1 MADSKSTDSLPP
13 LAVVGFSFKFP
24 EDATS
29 SESFWQMLL
38 EGRCVS
44 TEFPADRMNIDAHY
58 HPDRNRLDSISMRG
72 GHFLKDDLAKFDARF
87 FAMSAAEAE
96 AMDPQQRM
104 VLETV
109 YRALENAGL
118 PMEKVAGSKTSV
130 IAGSFSDDYFLL
142 QTKDPL
148 DMPKYTAV
156 GTSRNMLA
164 NRVSWFFDLL
174 GPSVAVDTACSS
186 SLIALDMT
194 CQSIWSGDAAMGLAI
209 GSNVILTPELTMSLD
224 NLGLLSRDSH
234 SYSFDS
240 RATGYARGE
249 GIGVIVI
256 KRLDSAIRDG
266 DTVRAVI
273 RSSSSN
279 QDGKTPGITQPSK
292 DAQVRL
298 IRDTYKKAG
307 LDMSLTRYFEAHGT
321 GTPIGDPIETRAI
334 GTAFRRYRSPEEPLY
349 VGSVK
354 SNIGH
359 LEGASGVAGV
369 IKVILALEKGI
380 IPPNSRNLQSLN
392 PQIDEEFL
400 NLKVLQKAI
409 PWPENGLRRA
419 SVSSFGFGG
428 SNCHVVLDD
437 AYNSL
442 RLIDIENTR
451 HQTVVVLP
459 SHADV
464 AEWKCGYAINAE
476 TCQLADDHAIGQKE
490 NGLLYVEEN
499 CQLLVWSTADEEG
512 IKRLVESWKPFL
524 SDKREF
530 SRSLRRQYLLDLAYT
545 LSQRRSHLQWRS
557 YAIAD
562 TLDDLGTLSDHFA
575 PAVKS
580 TDDPHI
586 AFLFSG
592 QGAQWHAMGRELL
605 HRYPVFADSLSE
617 SAKYLKT
624 LGCTWGLLDELQKSA
639 SDTNVNNPAYGQPL
653 STALQVALID
663 LLDSWG
669 VIPTAVAGHSSG
681 EIAAAYCAGGL
692 SKQSAL
698 KVSYYRGFLAARLDE
713 LSSMKGSMLAVGLS
727 KKDTQRYIDR
737 IMCGRQ
743 GPRLV
748 VACINS
754 PRSVTVSGDEEQ
766 IDALHDLLQQ
776 DEVFSRKLVVNVA
789 YHSFQMREIANEYQ
803 SAMGTLVKPS
813 SGKKKAPVMMSSV
826 TGDWV
831 SNLELTDPA
840 YWVRNMVLPV
850 LFSDAVS
857 RICSSPGKQ
866 TRKIDGSHRFQMAIS
881 HLLEI
886 GPHAALQGP
895 CRDIL
900 KSINKQAD
908 ISYLSLL
915 VRNKSAVKTTLE
927 CAGRLHCYGYPIN
940 LALVNATAFDGANQR
955 RVLINLP
962 EYPFNHSTAY
972 WRESRKSKGYRCRR
986 FGRLD
991 LVGIPDPDG
1000 NPMEATWRNI
1010 IRVSEMPWVQEH
1022 KINNTILYPA
1032 AGMLVMAVEAIKQL
1046 VEPDKL
1052 IVGFNIKDAVFPS
1065 ALHILTH
1072 ADGIETNIHM
1082 KRTRE
1087 GKSDSSGWYEFR
1099 ICSYDNNTWVENC
1112 TGTIQAAFGAGET
1125 GLNTNGR
1132 VEREWQEGLV
1142 QSYQNAAYTCAESI
1156 DASKFYEDIFASGY
1170 HYGPAFKAITALRCD
1185 GRSNGQFVSDVR
1197 TYRWADDE
1205 SSAVAQPHT
1214 IHPTTLDAVIHMMA
1228 GIVTY
1233 GGRKKSVAVPTRIDQ
1248 AWISNG
1254 GLSHPTADS
1263 IKVHASSHRSPVGD
1277 ARYSMTAVNCE
1288 MTRALLTISG
1298 LRVTALASSEVSE
1311 NGQLQT
1317 ENLCHHIEWKPDL
1330 DLLDN
1335 DEVRAF
1341 SASGQSNGEQPV
1353 QYFTE
1358 LDFLVTT
1365 YVDKVLKSVPD
1376 FKTDHPPHMARYLEW
1391 LVDQQMA
1398 LESGQSP
1405 FSSEEWRKRMKDE
1418 SFVDAVHAK
1427 LKSTNKRGLLVS
1439 TVCRNLLKFL
1449 KGEIDPIVCLF
1460 ERNLLDESY
1469 YEMVY
1474 CVPRIRQFARYL
1486 DALAHKNP
1494 HMKILEVGAGSG
1506 AMTQFCLQILSTNS
1520 ENDATVPRYGQWDF
1534 TDISGSFFPKA
1545 QDLFASQGQRMRF
1558 KTLDIEQD
1566 PGLEGFECGTYDMV
1580 VAFLVLHATKD
1591 LSASLKNVRKLLKPY
1606 DCPVNMSQL
1615 MPAITDTIYCRGG
1628 KLVLFEITRPGA
1640 IRTTFVFGL
1649 FEGWWRG
1656 LEPYRQKNPCADSG
1670 QWERHLK
1677 EAGFSGCDVVID
1689 DYSHEDCQEASL
1701 ILSTAVQDTATLEKS
1716 PRINVIIDAANG
1728 AQVELAGELE
1738 AQLRRAELANTTQ
1751 TSVEHFLK
1759 REDHTN
1765 RLDIAL
1771 LEGYSPYLYDMNEQE
1786 FKRLQSLL
1794 TSTRNLV
1801 WVNGGGGH
1809 QPCPQYRLVDGLF
1822 RVLREENHMTR
1833 LTILSLEQKAS
1844 IEHQAQQIV
1853 KLALSA
1859 LRQETETGIDTDY
1872 TELDGMLHVGRLVH
1886 ATMVNQEISAK
1897 KLPQQRA
1904 LRAFGAEP
1912 RLRLEIGSPGLLN
1925 TLHFVEDTSPQK
1937 PLGPTEFEVKVKSVG
1952 LNFRDVLIALGRLD
1966 SEALGAE
1973 FAGLVTKVGSS
1984 FRKFQPGDRVL
1995 ACYPSRHANYVRL
2008 EENMTVI
2015 KIPDTMLSF
2024 SEAAALPVAYATAWI
2039 ALNEIARLQQGEAIL
2054 IHSGAGGTGQAAIQI
2069 AQLLGARVF
2078 TTVSNEHKKRFLV
2091 EKYNIPE
2098 DNIFSSRNTLFAKGI
2113 KRLTNN
2119 KGVDV
2124 VLNSLSSDGLFAS
2137 WESIAP
2143 YGRFIEIGKND
2154 ILSNSKL
2161 PMLQFEQNI
2170 TFAAVDLAA
2179 MTVDRPHVVIAALE
2193 TILYLLREGKISL
2206 PDPLQVYGIS
2216 DIEVAFRQMQ
2226 SGKNSGKAVLEMRD
2240 TDEVMTVLETRPAYQ
2255 FSPDETY
2262 LIAGGLGGLG
2272 RDIARWFVQRGARNL
2287 ILLSR
2292 SGPLNPHAH
2301 DLVRELKAKGARVA
2315 TPACDIT
2322 DRDRLKAVL
2331 FEFGQTMPPI
2341 NGCIQA
2347 SMVVSDAHFEGI
2359 SFESWKASTTPKAQG
2374 SWNLHELL
2382 PRGMNFFVLMS
2393 SVGGI
2398 YGARG
2403 ASGYAAGNTFE
2414 DGLARYRIAQG
2425 EKAVSFDLGM
2435 FLSVGVLKD
2444 NLALREKT
2452 LANSVFQ
2459 QITETDLHAL
2469 LDIYCNPS
2477 LDEIPLLRSQTVV
2490 GMTPKM
2496 REKGMTTTEWIKRP
2510 FYQHMTLVE
2519 GTDAGIPGKAEQ
2531 TNFAALFASAGSIA
2545 DVTAAVTEQL
2555 KIKLSKMLSLPLAE
2569 IDVDKPIHQYGVD
2582 SLAAVEL
2589 RNWFSREL
2597 RADVA
2602 IFDILGGA
2610 NIASAV
2616 GLAVRKSDYRRAE
2629 WGS

>member
-1 MADSKSTDSLPP
+1 MARSTATDSLPP
-13 LAVVGFSFKFP
+13 LAVVGLSFKFP

-29 SESFWQMLL
+29 SDAFWQMLL

-72 GHFLKDDLAKFDARF
+72 GHFLKENLAAFDAPF
-87 FAMSAAEAE
+87 FSMSAAEAE

-240 RATGYARGE
+240 RANGYARGE

-307 LDMSLTRYFEAHGT
+307 LDMALTRYFEAHGT
-321 GTPIGDPIETRAI
+321 GTPVGDPIETRAI

-392 PQIDEEFL
+392 LQIDEEFL

-409 PWPENGLRRA
+409 PWPVNGLRRA

-437 AYNSL
+437 AFNSL
-442 RLIDIENTR
+442 RLMGIENGR
-451 HQTVVVLP
+451 HQTVAVPP
-459 SHADV
+459 SHADTGLV
-464 AEWKCGYAINAE
+464 AQGKRYAINDE
-476 TCQLADDHAIGQKE
+476 VRNLTDDHVIGQKE
-490 NGLLYVEEN
+490 NGSLDKEEN
-499 CQLLVWSTADEEG
+499 YQILVWSTADEEG

-524 SDKREF
+524 SDKINAAVTSNGGAMLLEIPWGIWEVF
-530 SRSLRRQYLLDLAYT
+530 QTILCLQSNLPTTLASRSYSLEYDYNKAETAEADR
-545 LSQRRSHLQWRS
+545 SQ
-557 YAIAD
+557 
-562 TLDDLGTLSDHFA
+562 
-575 PAVKS
+575 
-580 TDDPHI
+580 
-586 AFLFSG
+586 

-605 HRYPVFADSLSE
+605 HRYRVFADSLAE

-624 LGCTWGLLDELQKSA
+624 LGCTWDLLNELEKSA

-653 STALQVALID
+653 STALQVALVD

-669 VIPTAVAGHSSG
+669 VIPTAVVGHSSG

-692 SKQSAL
+692 TKQSAL
-698 KVSYYRGFLAARLDE
+698 KASYYRGFLAAKLEE
-713 LSSMKGSMLAVGLS
+713 LSSMRGSMLAVGLS
-727 KKDTQRYIDR
+727 KKDTQGYIDR
-737 IMCGRQ
+737 IQ
-743 GPRLV
+743 DPRLV

-754 PRSVTVSGDEEQ
+754 PRSVTVSGDAEQ

-789 YHSFQMREIANEYQ
+789 YHSVQMREIANEYQ
-803 SAMGTLVKPS
+803 SAMGTLEKPS
-813 SGKKKAPVMMSSV
+813 CEKKKAPLMLSSV

-831 SNLELTDPA
+831 SSLELTDPA
-840 YWVRNMVLPV
+840 YWVRNMVSPV

-866 TRKIDGSHRFQMAIS
+866 TRKIDGSHRYQMAIS

-908 ISYLSLL
+908 ILYLSLL
-915 VRNKSAVKTTLE
+915 VRNKSAVMTTLD
-927 CAGRLHCYGYPIN
+927 CAGRLHCYGYPVN
-940 LALVNATAFDGANQR
+940 LGLVNTTAYDGTNQR
-955 RVLINLP
+955 RVLSNLP
-962 EYPFNHSTAY
+962 EYPFNHSSSY
-972 WRESRKSKGYRCRR
+972 WHESRKSKGYRCRK

-1010 IRVSEMPWVQEH
+1010 IRVSEMPWVQDH

-1046 VEPDKL
+1046 VEPDKV
-1052 IVGFNIKDAVFPS
+1052 IVGFNIKDAVFSS
-1065 ALHILTH
+1065 ALHIPTH

-1082 KRTRE
+1082 KRVRE

-1099 ICSYDNNTWVENC
+1099 ICSYDNNTWIENS
-1112 TGTIQAAFGAGET
+1112 TGTIQAAFEAGEM
-1125 GLNTNGR
+1125 GLNTNGQ
-1132 VEREWQEGLV
+1132 VEREWQEHLV
-1142 QSYQNAAYTCAESI
+1142 QSYQHAAHTCAESI
-1156 DASKFYEDIFASGY
+1156 DTSVFYEDIFACGY
-1170 HYGPAFKAITALRCD
+1170 HYGPTFKAITTLRCD
-1185 GRSNGQFVSDVR
+1185 GRTNGQFISDVR

-1248 AWISNG
+1248 AWISSS

-1263 IKVHASSHRSPVGD
+1263 IKVHASSHRSAVGD
-1277 ARYSMTAVNCE
+1277 ARYSMTAVDRKKA
-1288 MTRALLTISG
+1288 RALLTING
-1298 LRVTALASSEVSE
+1298 LRVTALESSESRISDS
-1311 NGQLQT
+1311 NQLRT

-1330 DLLDN
+1330 NLLN
-1335 DEVRAF
+1335 NQEIRAF
-1341 SASGQSNGEQPV
+1341 CASGEPDSEEPV

-1365 YVDKVLKSVPD
+1365 YVAKVLKSITDV
-1376 FKTDHPPHMARYLEW
+1376 KTDHPPHMARYVEW
-1391 LVDQQMA
+1391 MLDQQKA
-1398 LESGQSP
+1398 LESGRSP
-1405 FSSEEWRKRMKDE
+1405 FSSEAWRNRMKDE
-1418 SFVDAVHAK
+1418 SFVNDVHAK
-1427 LKSTNKRGLLVS
+1427 LERTNKRGLLVN
-1439 TVCRNLLKFL
+1439 TVCRNLLMFL

-1460 ERNLLDESY
+1460 EGNLLDESY
-1469 YEMVY
+1469 YEMVHSL
-1474 CVPRIRQFARYL
+1474 PRIRPFARYL
-1486 DALAHKNP
+1486 DALAHQNP

-1506 AMTQFCLQILSTNS
+1506 AMTQFCLQVLCTNS
-1520 ENDATVPRYGQWDF
+1520 ENDTTAPRYGQWDF
-1534 TDISGSFFPKA
+1534 TDISGSFFAKA
-1545 QDLFASQGQRMRF
+1545 QDSFASQGKRMRF
-1558 KTLDIEQD
+1558 KMLDIEQD

-1591 LSASLKNVRKLLKPY
+1591 LSASLKNVRKLLKP
-1606 DCPVNMSQL
+1606 
-1615 MPAITDTIYCRGG
+1615 GG
-1628 KLVLFEITRPGA
+1628 KLVLAEITRPGA

-1689 DYSHEDCQEASL
+1689 DYTHEDCQEASL
-1701 ILSTAVQDTATLEKS
+1701 ILSTAVHDASTVENS
-1716 PRINVIIDAANG
+1716 PTISIIIDPANY
-1728 AQVELAGELE
+1728 AQVELGAELE
-1738 AQLRRAELANTTQ
+1738 AQLRRVGFANITQ
-1751 TSVEHFLK
+1751 TPVEHFLK
-1759 REDHTN
+1759 GEDHTN
-1765 RLDIAL
+1765 SLDITL
-1771 LEGYSPYLYDMNEQE
+1771 LEGYSPYLYDINEQE

-1794 TSTRNLV
+1794 ASTRNLI

-1809 QPCPQYRLVDGLF
+1809 QPCPKYRLVDGLF
-1822 RVLREENHMTR
+1822 RVLREENHRTR

-1844 IEHQAQQIV
+1844 TKHQAQQIV
-1853 KLALSA
+1853 KLAHSA
-1859 LRQETETGIDTDY
+1859 LTQESGIETDY
-1872 TELDGMLHVGRLVH
+1872 IELDGMLHVGRLIRATLVNH
-1886 ATMVNQEISAK
+1886 AISAK
-1897 KLPQQRA
+1897 KLPQRRA
-1904 LRAFGAEP
+1904 LRPFGADP

-1925 TLHFVEDTSPQK
+1925 TLHFVEDTSHQK
-1937 PLGPTEFEVKVKSVG
+1937 PLGPTEFEVQVKSVG

-1984 FRKFQPGDRVL
+1984 CRKFQLGDRVL
-1995 ACYPSRHANYVRL
+1995 ACYPSRHANFVRL

-2015 KIPDTMLSF
+2015 RIPDTMLSF

-2039 ALNEIARLQQGEAIL
+2039 ALNEIARLQPGEAIL

-2069 AQLLGARVF
+2069 AQLLGASIF
-2078 TTVSNEHKKRFLV
+2078 TTVSSENKKQFLV

-2113 KRLTNN
+2113 KRLTKD

-2124 VLNSLSSDGLFAS
+2124 VLNSLSSEGLIAS

-2161 PMLQFEQNI
+2161 PMLRFEQNV

-2179 MTVDRPHVVIAALE
+2179 MTVDRPHVVTAALE
-2193 TILYLLREGKISL
+2193 TILSLLKEGKISL

-2216 DIEVAFRQMQ
+2216 DIEAAFRQMQ
-2226 SGKNSGKAVLEMRD
+2226 SGKNSGKAVLEMRA
-2240 TDEVMTVLETRPAYQ
+2240 TDEVVTVLATRPEYF
-2255 FSPDETY
+2255 FSPEETY

-2272 RDIARWFVQRGARNL
+2272 RNIARWFIERGARNL

-2292 SGPLNPHAH
+2292 SGPRNPHAH
-2301 DLVRELKAKGARVA
+2301 DLVRELEAKGARVV

-2322 DRDRLKAVL
+2322 DKEGLKAVL
-2331 FEFGQTMPPI
+2331 FEFSQTMPPI
-2341 NGCIQA
+2341 KGCVQA

-2359 SFESWKASTTPKAQG
+2359 SFESWKASTTPKVQG

-2393 SVGGI
+2393 SVAGI

-2414 DGLARYRIAQG
+2414 DGLARYRIALG

-2444 NLALREKT
+2444 NLALREKM
-2452 LANSVFQ
+2452 LASTVFH
-2459 QITETDLHAL
+2459 QITESDLHAL

-2490 GMTPKM
+2490 GMTPKL

-2519 GTDAGIPGKAEQ
+2519 GTDAGIPGKAEH
-2531 TNFAALFASAGSIA
+2531 TNFAALFANAGSA
-2545 DVTAAVTEQL
+2545 VDVTAAVTEQL

-2602 IFDILGGA
+2602 VFDILGGA

-2616 GLAVRKSDYRRAE
+2616 GLAVQKSDYRRAE

>member
-1 MADSKSTDSLPP
+1 MAGSTSTDSLPP
-13 LAVVGFSFKFP
+13 LAVVGLSFKFP

-29 SESFWQMLL
+29 SDAFWQMLL

-58 HPDRNRLDSISMRG
+58 HPDRNRLDSVSMRG
-72 GHFLKDDLAKFDARF
+72 GHFLKENLAAFDAPF
-87 FAMSAAEAE
+87 FSMSAAEAE

-118 PMEKVAGSKTSV
+118 PMEKVARSKTSV

-194 CQSIWSGDAAMGLAI
+194 CQSIWSGDAAMGVTI

-240 RATGYARGE
+240 RANGYARGE

-334 GTAFRRYRSPEEPLY
+334 GMAFRRYMSPEKPLY

-442 RLIDIENTR
+442 RLMGIENTR
-451 HQTVVVLP
+451 HQTVVAPPYYANTGL
-459 SHADV
+459 V
-464 AEWKCGYAINAE
+464 AQGKCSYAMNKE
-476 TCQLADDHAIGQKE
+476 NRQPTDDHVIGQKE
-490 NGLLYVEEN
+490 NGLLDEEEN
-499 CQLLVWSTADEEG
+499 YQILVWSTADEDG

-524 SDKREF
+524 SDKCEF
-530 SRSLRRQYLLDLAYT
+530 SRSQRRQYLLDLAYT
-545 LSQRRSHLQWRS
+545 LSQRRSQLQWRS
-557 YAIAD
+557 YAIGDA
-562 TLDDLGTLSDHFA
+562 LGDLGSLPDHFA
-575 PAVKS
+575 PAIKS

-586 AFLFSG
+586 AFLFTG

-605 HRYPVFADSLSE
+605 HRYPVFADSLAE

-624 LGCTWGLLDELQKSA
+624 LGCTWDLLIELEKSA
-639 SDTNVNNPAYGQPL
+639 SNTNVNNPAYGQPL
-653 STALQVALID
+653 CTALQAALID

-669 VIPTAVAGHSSG
+669 VIPTAVVGHSSG
-681 EIAAAYCAGGL
+681 EIAAAYCAGSL

-698 KVSYYRGFLAARLDE
+698 KVSYYRGFLAAKLEE

-727 KKDTQRYIDR
+727 KKDTQGYIDR
-737 IMCGRQ
+737 MQ
-743 GPRLV
+743 DPRLV

-754 PRSVTVSGDEEQ
+754 PRSVTVSGDAEQ
-766 IDALHDLLQQ
+766 INSLHDLLQQ

-803 SAMGTLVKPS
+803 SAMGTLEKPS
-813 SGKKKAPVMMSSV
+813 CEKKKGPVMLSSV

-831 SNLELTDPA
+831 SNFELTDPA
-840 YWVRNMVLPV
+840 YWVRNMVSPV

-866 TRKIDGSHRFQMAIS
+866 TRKIDGSHRYQMAIS

-908 ISYLSLL
+908 ILYQSLL
-915 VRNKSAVKTTLE
+915 VRNKSAVKTTLD

-940 LALVNATAFDGANQR
+940 LALVNTTAYDGANQR
-955 RVLINLP
+955 RVLSNLP
-962 EYPFNHSTAY
+962 EYPFNHSTSY

-1000 NPMEATWRNI
+1000 NQMEATWRNI
-1010 IRVSEMPWVQEH
+1010 IRVSEMSWVQDH

-1046 VEPDKL
+1046 VEPDKVT
-1052 IVGFNIKDAVFPS
+1052 VGFNIKDAVFPS
-1065 ALHILTH
+1065 ALHIPTH

-1082 KRTRE
+1082 KRVRE

-1099 ICSYDNNTWVENC
+1099 ICSYDNNTWIENC
-1112 TGTIQAAFGAGET
+1112 TGTIQAAYEAGEM

-1132 VEREWQEGLV
+1132 VESEWQEGLV
-1142 QSYQNAAYTCAESI
+1142 QSYLNAADTCAESI
-1156 DASKFYEDIFASGY
+1156 DPSEFYEDIFACGY

-1185 GRSNGQFVSDVR
+1185 GKSNSQFVSDVR
-1197 TYRWADDE
+1197 TYRWVDDE

-1233 GGRKKSVAVPTRIDQ
+1233 GGQKKSVAVPTRIDQ

-1254 GLSHPTADS
+1254 GLSHLTADS
-1263 IKVHASSHRSPVGD
+1263 IKVHASSHRSAVGD
-1277 ARYSMTAVNCE
+1277 ARYSMTAVDRK
-1288 MTRALLTISG
+1288 MTRAVLTING
-1298 LRVTALASSEVSE
+1298 LRVTALASSESVSE
-1311 NGQLQT
+1311 DGQLQT

-1330 DLLDN
+1330 DLLSSQ
-1335 DEVRAF
+1335 EIQAF
-1341 SASGQSNGEQPV
+1341 CASGEPDSEESV

-1365 YVDKVLKSVPD
+1365 YVDKVLKSITDV
-1376 FKTDHPPHMARYLEW
+1376 KADHPPHMARYVEW
-1391 LVDQQMA
+1391 MVDQQTA
-1398 LESGQSP
+1398 LESGHSA
-1405 FSSEEWRKRMKDE
+1405 FSSEVWRNRMKDE
-1418 SFVDAVHAK
+1418 SFVNDVHAK
-1427 LKSTNKRGLLVS
+1427 LESTNKRGQL
-1439 TVCRNLLKFL
+1439 
-1449 KGEIDPIVCLF
+1449 GEIDPIVCLF
-1460 ERNLLDESY
+1460 EGNLLDESY
-1469 YEMVY
+1469 YEMVQS
-1474 CVPRIRQFARYL
+1474 VPRIRQVARYL

-1506 AMTQFCLQILSTNS
+1506 AMTQFCLQVLSTNS
-1520 ENDATVPRYGQWDF
+1520 ENDDTAPRYRQWDF

-1545 QDLFASQGQRMRF
+1545 QDLFASQGKRMRF
-1558 KTLDIEQD
+1558 KTLDIEHD
-1566 PGLEGFECGTYDMV
+1566 PGLDGFECGTYDMV

-1591 LSASLKNVRKLLKPY
+1591 LSASLKNVRKLLKP
-1606 DCPVNMSQL
+1606 
-1615 MPAITDTIYCRGG
+1615 GG

-1656 LEPYRQKNPCADSG
+1656 LEPYRQKNPCADSA

-1701 ILSTAVQDTATLEKS
+1701 ILSTAVHETSKMEKS
-1716 PRINVIIDAANG
+1716 PIISIIIDPANY
-1728 AQVELAGELE
+1728 AQVELAAELD
-1738 AQLRRAELANTTQ
+1738 AQLRYAGFANITQ
-1751 TSVEHFLK
+1751 TPVEHFLK
-1759 REDHTN
+1759 KEDHTN
-1765 RLDIAL
+1765 SLDIAL
-1771 LEGYSPYLYDMNEQE
+1771 LEGYSPYLYDIKEQE

-1794 TSTRNLV
+1794 ASTRNLI

-1809 QPCPQYRLVDGLF
+1809 RSCPKYRLVDGLF
-1822 RVLREENHMTR
+1822 RVLREENHRTR

-1844 IEHQAQQIV
+1844 IKHQVQQIV
-1853 KLALSA
+1853 KLAHSA
-1859 LRQETETGIDTDY
+1859 LTQETGIETDY
-1872 TELDGMLHVGRLVH
+1872 TELENMLHIGRLVH
-1886 ATMVNQEISAK
+1886 ATGVNQEFSAK
-1897 KLPQQRA
+1897 KLPQQRV

-1925 TLHFVEDTSPQK
+1925 TLHFVKDTSHQK
-1937 PLGPTEFEVKVKSVG
+1937 PLGPTEFEVQVKSVG

-1984 FRKFQPGDRVL
+1984 CRKFQPGDRVL

-2008 EENMTVI
+2008 EESMAVI
-2015 KIPDTMLSF
+2015 RIPDTMLSF

-2039 ALNEIARLQQGEAIL
+2039 ALNEIARLQHGEAIL

-2069 AQLLGARVF
+2069 AQHLGATVF
-2078 TTVSNEHKKRFLV
+2078 TTVSNENKKQFLV
-2091 EKYNIPE
+2091 QKYNIPE

-2113 KRLTNN
+2113 KRLTKD

-2124 VLNSLSSDGLFAS
+2124 VLNSLSSEGLIAS

-2161 PMLQFEQNI
+2161 PMLQFEQNV

-2179 MTVDRPHVVIAALE
+2179 MTLDRPRIVTAALE
-2193 TILYLLREGKISL
+2193 TILSLLKEGKISL

-2216 DIEVAFRQMQ
+2216 DIEAAFRQMQ
-2226 SGKNSGKAVLEMRD
+2226 SGKNSGKAVLEMRN
-2240 TDEVMTVLETRPAYQ
+2240 TDEVMTVLETRPAYL
-2255 FSPDETY
+2255 FSPEETY

-2272 RDIARWFVQRGARNL
+2272 RNIARWFVERGARNL

-2301 DLVRELKAKGARVA
+2301 DLVRELEAKGARIV

-2322 DRDRLKAVL
+2322 DRECLKTVL
-2331 FEFGQTMPPI
+2331 LEFGQTMPPI
-2341 NGCIQA
+2341 KGCVQA

-2393 SVGGI
+2393 SVAGI

-2414 DGLARYRIAQG
+2414 DGLARYRIALG

-2452 LANSVFQ
+2452 LASTVFQ
-2459 QITETDLHAL
+2459 QITESDLHAL
-2469 LDIYCNPS
+2469 LDVYCNPS
-2477 LDEIPLLRSQTVV
+2477 LDEVPLLRSQTVV
-2490 GMTPKM
+2490 GMTPKL

-2519 GTDAGIPGKAEQ
+2519 GTEAGISGKAEH
-2531 TNFAALFASAGSIA
+2531 TNFAALFANAGSEA

-2569 IDVDKPIHQYGVD
+2569 IDVEKPIHQYGVD

>member
-1 MADSKSTDSLPP
+1 MATSTSTDSLPP
-13 LAVVGFSFKFP
+13 LAVVGLSFKFP

-29 SESFWQMLL
+29 SDAFWQMLL

-58 HPDRNRLDSISMRG
+58 HPDRNRLDSVSMRG
-72 GHFLKDDLAKFDARF
+72 GHFLKENLAAFDAPF

-174 GPSVAVDTACSS
+174 GPSIAVDTACSS

-240 RATGYARGE
+240 RANGYARGE

-256 KRLDSAIRDG
+256 KRLDCAIRDG

-334 GTAFRRYRSPEEPLY
+334 GTAFRRYRSPEKPLY
-349 VGSVK
+349 LGSVK

-380 IPPNSRNLQSLN
+380 IPPNSGNLQSLN
-392 PQIDEEFL
+392 PQIDEDFL

-442 RLIDIENTR
+442 RLMGIENTR
-451 HQTVVVLP
+451 HQTVVAP
-459 SHADV
+459 PYHADAGLV
-464 AEWKCGYAINAE
+464 AIGKCSYAMNGDSHQP
-476 TCQLADDHAIGQKE
+476 TDDHVIRQKE
-490 NGLLYVEEN
+490 NGLLDEEEN
-499 CQLLVWSTADEEG
+499 YQILVWSTADEDG

-530 SRSLRRQYLLDLAYT
+530 SRSQRRQYLLDLAYT
-545 LSQRRSHLQWRS
+545 LSHRRSQLQWRS
-557 YAIAD
+557 YAIGDA
-562 TLDDLGTLSDHFA
+562 LGDLESLPDHFA
-575 PAVKS
+575 PAIKS

-586 AFLFSG
+586 AFLFTG

-605 HRYPVFADSLSE
+605 HRYPIFADSLSE

-624 LGCTWGLLDELQKSA
+624 LGCTWDLLNELQKSA

-653 STALQVALID
+653 STALQIALID
-663 LLDSWG
+663 LLDCWG
-669 VIPTAVAGHSSG
+669 VIPTAVVGHSSG
-681 EIAAAYCAGGL
+681 EIAAAYCTGGL

-698 KVSYYRGFLAARLDE
+698 KASYYRGCLAAKLEE
-713 LSSMKGSMLAVGLS
+713 LSSIKGSMLAVGLP
-727 KKDTQRYIDR
+727 KKDTQEYIDR
-737 IMCGRQ
+737 MQ
-743 GPRLV
+743 DPRLV

-754 PRSVTVSGDEEQ
+754 PRSVTVSGDAEQ
-766 IDALHDLLQQ
+766 INSLHDLLQQ

-803 SAMGTLVKPS
+803 SAMGTLEKPS
-813 SGKKKAPVMMSSV
+813 CEKKKAPVMLSSV

-840 YWVRNMVLPV
+840 YWVRNMVSPV

-866 TRKIDGSHRFQMAIS
+866 TRKIDGSHRYQMAIS

-900 KSINKQAD
+900 KGINKQAD
-908 ISYLSLL
+908 IHYLSLL
-915 VRNKSAVKTTLE
+915 VRNKSAVKTTLD
-927 CAGRLHCYGYPIN
+927 CAGRLHCYGYPVN
-940 LALVNATAFDGANQR
+940 LALVNTTAYDGANQR
-955 RVLINLP
+955 RVLSSLP
-962 EYPFNHSTAY
+962 EYPFNHSTSY

-1010 IRVSEMPWVQEH
+1010 IRVSEMPWVQDH
-1022 KINNTILYPA
+1022 KINNTVLYPA

-1046 VEPDKL
+1046 VEPDKV
-1052 IVGFNIKDAVFPS
+1052 IVGFNIKDAVFSS
-1065 ALHILTH
+1065 ALQIPAHG
-1072 ADGIETNIHM
+1072 DGIETNIHM
-1082 KRTRE
+1082 KRVRD

-1099 ICSYDNNTWVENC
+1099 ICSYDNETWIENS
-1112 TGTIQAAFGAGET
+1112 TGSIQAAFEAGEM
-1125 GLNTNGR
+1125 GLNTNGQ
-1132 VEREWQEGLV
+1132 VEREWREGLV
-1142 QSYQNAAYTCAESI
+1142 QSYQNAAQTCTESI
-1156 DASKFYEDIFASGY
+1156 DASEFYEDIFACGY

-1185 GRSNGQFVSDVR
+1185 GKSNSQFVSDVR
-1197 TYRWADDE
+1197 AYNWVDDE
-1205 SSAVAQPHT
+1205 NSAVAQPHT
-1214 IHPTTLDAVIHMMA
+1214 IHPTTLDAIIHMMA

-1233 GGRKKSVAVPTRIDQ
+1233 GGKKKSVAVPTRIDQ
-1248 AWISNG
+1248 AWISSS

-1263 IKVHASSHRSPVGD
+1263 IKVHASSHRSAVGD
-1277 ARYSMTAVNCE
+1277 ARYSMTAVDRE
-1288 MTRALLTISG
+1288 LTRALLTISG
-1298 LRVTALASSEVSE
+1298 LRVTALASSESVSE
-1311 NGQLQT
+1311 DGQLQT
-1317 ENLCHHIEWKPDL
+1317 ENLCHHIAWKPDL
-1330 DLLDN
+1330 DLLN
-1335 DEVRAF
+1335 NREIRAF
-1341 SASGQSNGEQPV
+1341 CASGELDSEEPV

-1365 YVDKVLKSVPD
+1365 YVDKVLKSITEV
-1376 FKTDHPPHMARYLEW
+1376 KTDHPPHMARYLKW
-1391 LVDQQMA
+1391 MVDQQTA
-1398 LESGQSP
+1398 LESGHSP
-1405 FSSEEWRKRMKDE
+1405 FSSEAWRNRMKDE
-1418 SFVDAVHAK
+1418 SFVNDVHAK
-1427 LKSTNKRGLLVS
+1427 LERTNKRGLLVS

-1460 ERNLLDESY
+1460 EGNILDESY
-1469 YEMVY
+1469 YEMVHSL
-1474 CVPRIRQFARYL
+1474 PRVHQFARYL

-1494 HMKILEVGAGSG
+1494 QMKILEVGAGSG
-1506 AMTQFCLQILSTNS
+1506 AMTQFCLQVFSTNS
-1520 ENDATVPRYGQWDF
+1520 ENDTTVPRYGQWDF

-1545 QDLFASQGQRMRF
+1545 QDNFASQGKRMRF

-1566 PGLEGFECGTYDMV
+1566 PVLDGFECGTYDMV

-1591 LSASLKNVRKLLKPY
+1591 LSASLKNVRKLLKP
-1606 DCPVNMSQL
+1606 
-1615 MPAITDTIYCRGG
+1615 GG
-1628 KLVLFEITRPGA
+1628 KLVLVEITRPGA

-1656 LEPYRQKNPCADSG
+1656 LEPYRQKNPCADSA

-1689 DYSHEDCQEASL
+1689 DYSHEDCQEASV
-1701 ILSTAVQDTATLEKS
+1701 ILSTAVHDMSTAERTPETS
-1716 PRINVIIDAANG
+1716 IIIDPANYV
-1728 AQVELAGELE
+1728 QVELAGELE
-1738 AQLRRAELANTTQ
+1738 VQLRRAGFANVTQ
-1751 TSVEHFLK
+1751 TPLEHFLK
-1759 REDHTN
+1759 REDDTN
-1765 RLDIAL
+1765 SLDITL
-1771 LEGYSPYLYDMNEQE
+1771 LEGYSPYLYDIKEQE
-1786 FKRLQSLL
+1786 FKRLQNLL
-1794 TSTRNLV
+1794 ASTRNLI

-1809 QPCPQYRLVDGLF
+1809 QPCPKYRLVDGLF
-1822 RVLREENHMTR
+1822 RVLREENHRTR

-1844 IEHQAQQIV
+1844 IKHQAQQIV
-1853 KLALSA
+1853 KLASSA
-1859 LRQETETGIDTDY
+1859 LTQESGIDTDY
-1872 TELDGMLHVGRLVH
+1872 IELDGMLHVGRLIRATLVNH
-1886 ATMVNQEISAK
+1886 AISAK

-1904 LRAFGAEP
+1904 LRPFGADP

-1925 TLHFVEDTSPQK
+1925 TLHFVEDTSHQK
-1937 PLGPTEFEVKVKSVG
+1937 PLGPTEFEVQVKSVG

-1984 FRKFQPGDRVL
+1984 CRKFQPGDRVL

-2008 EENMTVI
+2008 EENMAVI
-2015 KIPDTMLSF
+2015 RIPDTMFSF

-2039 ALNEIARLQQGEAIL
+2039 ALNDIARLQQGEAIL

-2078 TTVSNEHKKRFLV
+2078 TTVSNENKKRFLV

-2098 DNIFSSRNTLFAKGI
+2098 NNIFSSRNTLFAKGI
-2113 KRLTNN
+2113 KRLTKD

-2124 VLNSLSSDGLFAS
+2124 VLNSLSSEGLIAS

-2161 PMLQFEQNI
+2161 PMLQFEQNVI
-2170 TFAAVDLAA
+2170 FAAVDLAA
-2179 MTVDRPHVVIAALE
+2179 MTLDRPRVVTAALE
-2193 TILYLLREGKISL
+2193 TILSLLREGKISL

-2216 DIEVAFRQMQ
+2216 DIEAAFRQMQ

-2240 TDEVMTVLETRPAYQ
+2240 TDEVMTVLETRPDYL
-2255 FSPDETY
+2255 FRPDETY

-2272 RDIARWFVQRGARNL
+2272 RNIARWFVERGAQNL

-2301 DLVRELKAKGARVA
+2301 DLVRELEAKGARVV

-2322 DRDRLKAVL
+2322 DRECLKAVL
-2331 FEFGQTMPPI
+2331 LEFGQTMPPI
-2341 NGCIQA
+2341 KGCVQA

-2382 PRGMNFFVLMS
+2382 PRGLNFFVLMS
-2393 SVGGI
+2393 SVAGI

-2414 DGLARYRIAQG
+2414 DGLARYRIALG

-2444 NLALREKT
+2444 NLALREKM
-2452 LANSVFQ
+2452 LASTVFH
-2459 QITETDLHAL
+2459 QITESDLQAL

-2477 LDEIPLLRSQTVV
+2477 LDEVPLLRSQTVV
-2490 GMTPKM
+2490 GMTPKL
-2496 REKGMTTTEWIKRP
+2496 REKGMTTTDWIKRP

-2519 GTDAGIPGKAEQ
+2519 GTDAGIPGKAEH
-2531 TNFAALFASAGSIA
+2531 TNFAALFANAGSIA
-2545 DVTAAVTEQL
+2545 DVTAAVTDQM
-2555 KIKLSKMLSLPLAE
+2555 KIKLSKMLSIPLAE

-2589 RNWFSREL
+2589 RNWFSKEL

>member
-1 MADSKSTDSLPP
+1 MAGSTSTDSLPP

-29 SESFWQMLL
+29 SDSFWQMLL
-38 EGRCVS
+38 DGRCVS
-44 TEFPADRMNIDAHY
+44 TEFPADRLNIDAHY

-72 GHFLKDDLAKFDARF
+72 GHFLKENIATFDAPF
-87 FAMSAAEAE
+87 FSMSAAEAE

-118 PMEKVAGSKTSV
+118 PMEKVASSKTSV

-209 GSNVILTPELTMSLD
+209 GSNVILTPEMTMSLD

-240 RATGYARGE
+240 RANGYARGE

-266 DTVRAVI
+266 DTIRAVI

-292 DAQVRL
+292 EAQVRL

-334 GTAFRRYRSPEEPLY
+334 GTAFRRYRSPEQPLY

-369 IKVILALEKGI
+369 IKVILALERGI

-400 NLKVLQKAI
+400 NLKVVQKAI

-442 RLIDIENTR
+442 RLMGIENTG
-451 HQTVVVLP
+451 HQTVVVPPL
-459 SHADV
+459 HADIGLV
-464 AEWKCGYAINAE
+464 AQGKRGYAMNDQSSE
-476 TCQLADDHAIGQKE
+476 LTDDHVIGQKE
-490 NGLLYVEEN
+490 NGFLDEEEN
-499 CQLLVWSTADEEG
+499 DQLLVWSTADEDG
-512 IKRLVESWKPFL
+512 IKRLVGFWKPFL

-530 SRSLRRQYLLDLAYT
+530 SRSQRHQYLLDLAYT
-545 LSQRRSHLQWRS
+545 LDQRRSHLHWRS
-557 YAIAD
+557 YAIGD
-562 TLDDLGTLSDHFA
+562 VWGDLGSLCDDFA
-575 PAVKS
+575 PPIKS

-586 AFLFSG
+586 AFLFTG

-605 HRYPVFADSLSE
+605 HRYPIFANSLAE

-624 LGCTWGLLDELQKSA
+624 LGCAWDLLNELQQSA
-639 SDTNVNNPAYGQPL
+639 SDTNVNNPAYGQPI

-669 VIPTAVAGHSSG
+669 VIPTAVVGHSSG
-681 EIAAAYCAGGL
+681 EIAAAYCARGL
-692 SKQSAL
+692 TKQSAL
-698 KVSYYRGFLAARLDE
+698 KVSYYRGFLAAKLEE

-727 KKDTQRYIDR
+727 KDDTQEYIDR
-737 IMCGRQ
+737 IQSR
-743 GPRLV
+743 RLV

-754 PRSVTVSGDEEQ
+754 PRSVTVSGDAEQ
-766 IDALHDLLQQ
+766 IDALHNLLQQ
-776 DEVFSRKLVVNVA
+776 DEVFSRKLVVDVA

-803 SAMGTLVKPS
+803 SAMGTLEKPS
-813 SGKKKAPVMMSSV
+813 CEKKNAPVMLSSV
-826 TGDWV
+826 TRDWV
-831 SNLELTDPA
+831 SSLELTDPA
-840 YWVRNMVLPV
+840 YWVRNMVSPV

-866 TRKIDGSHRFQMAIS
+866 TRKIDGSHRYQMTIN

-908 ISYLSLL
+908 ILYLSLL
-915 VRNKSAVKTTLE
+915 IRNKSAVKTALD
-927 CAGRLHCYGYPIN
+927 CAGHLHCYGYPIN
-940 LALVNATAFDGANQR
+940 LALVNTTAYGGTSQR
-955 RVLINLP
+955 RVLSNLP
-962 EYPFNHSTAY
+962 EYPFNHSTSY

-1010 IRVSEMPWVQEH
+1010 IRVSEMPWVQDH

-1046 VEPDKL
+1046 VEPDKA
-1052 IVGFNIKDAVFPS
+1052 IVGFNIRDVVFSS
-1065 ALHILTH
+1065 ALHIPTH

-1082 KRTRE
+1082 KRIRE
-1087 GKSDSSGWYEFR
+1087 GKADSSGWYEFR
-1099 ICSYDNNTWVENC
+1099 ICSYENNTWIENS
-1112 TGTIQAAFGAGET
+1112 TGSIQAAFEAGEM
-1125 GLNTNGR
+1125 GLDTNGR

-1142 QSYQNAAYTCAESI
+1142 QSYLNAAYTCAESI
-1156 DASKFYEDIFASGY
+1156 DASQFYEDIFACGY
-1170 HYGPAFKAITALRCD
+1170 HYGPDFKAITALRCD
-1185 GRSNGQFVSDVR
+1185 GKPNGQFVSDVR
-1197 TYRWADDE
+1197 TYRWVEDA
-1205 SSAVAQPHT
+1205 SSAIALPHT
-1214 IHPTTLDAVIHMMA
+1214 IHPTTLDAVIHIMA

-1233 GGRKKSVAVPTRIDQ
+1233 GSQKKPLAVPTRIDQ
-1248 AWISNG
+1248 AWISNS

-1263 IKVHASSHRSPVGD
+1263 IKVHASSHRSATGD
-1277 ARYSMTAVNCE
+1277 ARYSMTAVDCE
-1288 MTRALLTISG
+1288 MTRALLTING
-1298 LRVTALASSEVSE
+1298 LRVTALESSEGFSE
-1311 NGQLQT
+1311 DGQLQT

-1330 DLLDN
+1330 DLLEN
-1335 DEVRAF
+1335 EKIRAF
-1341 SASGQSNGEQPV
+1341 CASGGSTNEEPV

-1358 LDFLVTT
+1358 LDFLVIT
-1365 YVDKVLKSVPD
+1365 YVDKVLKSIPD
-1376 FKTDHPPHMARYLEW
+1376 VKIDHPAHM
-1391 LVDQQMA
+1391 
-1398 LESGQSP
+1398 G
-1405 FSSEEWRKRMKDE
+1405 SSEIWRNRMKDE
-1418 SFVDAVHAK
+1418 SFVNDIHAK
-1427 LKSTNKRGLLVS
+1427 LENTNKRGLLVS

-1449 KGEIDPIVCLF
+1449 KGEIDPIVFLF
-1460 ERNLLDESY
+1460 EGNLLDDSY
-1469 YEMVY
+1469 YEMVHSL
-1474 CVPRIRQFARYL
+1474 PRIRQFARYL

-1494 HMKILEVGAGSG
+1494 HMKVLEVGAGSG
-1506 AMTQFCLQILSTNS
+1506 AMTQFCLQVLSTNS
-1520 ENDATVPRYGQWDF
+1520 ENDVTAPRYGHWDF

-1545 QDLFASQGQRMRF
+1545 QDLFASQGTRMRF

-1566 PGLEGFECGTYDMV
+1566 PALEGFECGTYDMV

-1591 LSASLKNVRKLLKPY
+1591 LSASLKNVRKLLKP
-1606 DCPVNMSQL
+1606 
-1615 MPAITDTIYCRGG
+1615 GG
-1628 KLVLFEITRPGA
+1628 KLVLVEITRPGA

-1656 LEPYRQKNPCADSG
+1656 LEPYRQKNPCADVA

-1677 EAGFSGCDVVID
+1677 KAGFSGCDVVID

-1701 ILSTAVQDTATLEKS
+1701 ILSTAVDDTPAGEKTPKIS
-1716 PRINVIIDAANG
+1716 IIVDPANY

-1738 AQLRRAELANTTQ
+1738 VQLVRAGLANITQ
-1751 TSVEHFLK
+1751 TPLERFLTK
-1759 REDHTN
+1759 EDSTN
-1765 RLDIAL
+1765 SLDITV
-1771 LEGYSPYLYDMNEQE
+1771 LEGYSPYLYDINKQE
-1786 FKRLQSLL
+1786 FKRVQSLL
-1794 TSTRNLV
+1794 SSTRNLI
-1801 WVNGGGGH
+1801 WVNGGGG
-1809 QPCPQYRLVDGLF
+1809 QKPCPKYRLVDGLF
-1822 RVLREENHMTR
+1822 RVLREENHRTR

-1844 IEHQAQQIV
+1844 IKHQAQQIV

-1859 LRQETETGIDTDY
+1859 VTQEISIDTDY
-1872 TELDGMLHVGRLVH
+1872 TEFDGMLHVGRLVH
-1886 ATMVNQEISAK
+1886 AAGVNQEISAK
-1897 KLPQQRA
+1897 KLPQQKA
-1904 LRAFGAEP
+1904 LRPFGAGP

-1925 TLHFVEDTSPQK
+1925 TLHFVEDTSHEK
-1937 PLGPTEFEVKVKSVG
+1937 PLKPTEFEVQVKSVG

-1984 FRKFQPGDRVL
+1984 CRKFQPGDRVL

-2008 EENMTVI
+2008 EENMAVI
-2015 KIPDTMLSF
+2015 RIPDTMLSF

-2039 ALNEIARLQQGEAIL
+2039 ALNHIARLQQEETIL

-2078 TTVSNEHKKRFLV
+2078 ATVSNENKKRFLV
-2091 EKYNIPE
+2091 ERYKIPE
-2098 DNIFSSRNTLFAKGI
+2098 DHIFSSRNTLFAKGI
-2113 KRLTNN
+2113 KRLTNK

-2124 VLNSLSSDGLFAS
+2124 VLNSLSSEGLIAS

-2154 ILSNSKL
+2154 ILSNAKL

-2179 MTVDRPHVVIAALE
+2179 MTMDRPHVVTAALE
-2193 TILYLLREGKISL
+2193 TILSLLREGKISL
-2206 PDPLQVYGIS
+2206 PDPVQVYGIS

-2226 SGKNSGKAVLEMRD
+2226 SGKNSGKAVLEMRG
-2240 TDEVMTVLETRPAYQ
+2240 TDEVMTVLKTRPECL
-2255 FSPDETY
+2255 FSPGETY

-2272 RDIARWFVQRGARNL
+2272 RNIARWFVERGARNL

-2292 SGPLNPHAH
+2292 SGPQNPHAH
-2301 DLVRELKAKGARVA
+2301 DLVRELEAKGARVS
-2315 TPACDIT
+2315 TPVCDIT
-2322 DRDRLKAVL
+2322 DRECLKAVL
-2331 FEFGQTMPPI
+2331 YEFGQTMPPI
-2341 NGCIQA
+2341 KGCVQA

-2359 SFESWKASTTPKAQG
+2359 SFESWKASTTPKVQG

-2393 SVGGI
+2393 SVAGI

-2414 DGLARYRIAQG
+2414 DGLARYRIALG

-2444 NLALREKT
+2444 NLALREKM
-2452 LANSVFQ
+2452 LASTVFH
-2459 QITETDLHAL
+2459 QITESDLHAL

-2477 LDEIPLLRSQTVV
+2477 LDAIPLLKSQTVV
-2490 GMTPKM
+2490 GMTPKL

-2519 GTDAGIPGKAEQ
+2519 GTDAGIPGKAEH
-2531 TNFAALFASAGSIA
+2531 TNFAALFANAGSVA

-2555 KIKLSKMLSLPLAE
+2555 KNKLSKMLSLPLAD

-2616 GLAVRKSDYRRAE
+2616 GLAVRKSEYRKGE

>member
-1 MADSKSTDSLPP
+1 MVGSTSTDSLPP

-29 SESFWQMLL
+29 SDSFWQMLL

-58 HPDRNRLDSISMRG
+58 HPDRNRLDSVSMRG
-72 GHFLKDDLAKFDARF
+72 GHFLKEKLDPFDAPF

-240 RATGYARGE
+240 RANGYARGE

-409 PWPENGLRRA
+409 PWPETGLRRA

-442 RLIDIENTR
+442 RLMGIENSR
-451 HQTVVVLP
+451 HQTAIVPP
-459 SHADV
+459 SHADTGL
-464 AEWKCGYAINAE
+464 AAQPGGAYTINDE
-476 TCQLADDHAIGQKE
+476 TRQPTDNHVIGQKE
-490 NGLLYVEEN
+490 NGLLDEEKN
-499 CQLLVWSTADEEG
+499 HQLLVWSTADEEG

-524 SDKREF
+524 SDKREL
-530 SRSLRRQYLLDLAYT
+530 STSQRRQYLLDLAYT

-562 TLDDLGTLSDHFA
+562 ALGDLGSLPDYFV
-575 PAVKS
+575 PAIKS
-580 TDDPHI
+580 TDNPHI
-586 AFLFSG
+586 AFLFTG

-605 HRYPVFADSLSE
+605 HRYPVFADSLSD

-624 LGCTWGLLDELQKSA
+624 LGCAWDLLNELQKSA

-653 STALQVALID
+653 STTLQVALID

-669 VIPTAVAGHSSG
+669 VTPAAVVGHSSG
-681 EIAAAYCAGGL
+681 EIAAAYFSL
-692 SKQSAL
+692 RIYPFMPVL
-698 KVSYYRGFLAARLDE
+698 LTRDE
-713 LSSMKGSMLAVGLS
+713 TGSMLAVGLS
-727 KKDTQRYIDR
+727 KKDTKGYIDR
-737 IMCGRQ
+737 IICGLED
-743 GPRLV
+743 PRLV

-776 DEVFSRKLVVNVA
+776 DEVFSRKLMVNVA
-789 YHSFQMREIANEYQ
+789 YHSFQMREIANEYY
-803 SAMGTLVKPS
+803 SAMGTLERPS
-813 SGKKKAPVMMSSV
+813 WEKKKAPVMLSSV

-840 YWVRNMVLPV
+840 YWVRNMVSPV
-850 LFSDAVS
+850 LFSVAMS

-866 TRKIDGSHRFQMAIS
+866 TRKIDGSHRYQMAIS

-900 KSINKQAD
+900 KSINKQAY
-908 ISYLSLL
+908 ILYHSLL
-915 VRNKSAVKTTLE
+915 VRNKSAVQTTLD

-940 LALVNATAFDGANQR
+940 LALVNTTAYDKGNQR
-955 RVLINLP
+955 RVLSNLP
-962 EYPFNHSTAY
+962 EYPFNHSTSY

-986 FGRLD
+986 FGCLD

-1000 NPMEATWRNI
+1000 NPMEASWRNI
-1010 IRVSEMPWVQEH
+1010 IRVSEMPWVQDH
-1022 KINNTILYPA
+1022 KIHNTILYPA

-1046 VEPDKL
+1046 VEPDKV
-1052 IVGFNIKDAVFPS
+1052 IAGFNIKDAVFAS
-1065 ALHILTH
+1065 ALHIPIH

-1082 KRTRE
+1082 KRIRE
-1087 GKSDSSGWYEFR
+1087 GKSDSTGWYEFR
-1099 ICSYDNNTWVENC
+1099 ICSYDNNTWIENS
-1112 TGTIQAAFGAGET
+1112 TGSIQAVFEAGEM

-1142 QSYQNAAYTCAESI
+1142 QAYQNAAYTCTASV
-1156 DASKFYEDIFASGY
+1156 DASEFYKDIFACGY

-1197 TYRWADDE
+1197 TYGWVDDE

-1233 GGRKKSVAVPTRIDQ
+1233 GGQKKSVAVPTRIDQ
-1248 AWISNG
+1248 VWISNAG
-1254 GLSHPTADS
+1254 GLSHPTADC
-1263 IKVHASSHRSPVGD
+1263 IKVHASSHRSAVGD
-1277 ARYSMTAVNCE
+1277 ARYSMTAVDRE
-1288 MTRALLTISG
+1288 ITHALLTISG
-1298 LRVTALASSEVSE
+1298 LRVTALASSAGLSD
-1311 NGQLQT
+1311 NDQLQT
-1317 ENLCHHIEWKPDL
+1317 ENLCHHVEWKPDL
-1330 DLLDN
+1330 DLLGN
-1335 DEVRAF
+1335 EEIRAF
-1341 SASGQSNGEQPV
+1341 CASGESNSEEQAE
-1353 QYFTE
+1353 YFTE

-1365 YVDKVLKSVPD
+1365 YVDRVLKSIPD
-1376 FKTDHPPHMARYLEW
+1376 VKTDPPPHMA
-1391 LVDQQMA
+1391 
-1398 LESGQSP
+1398 
-1405 FSSEEWRKRMKDE
+1405 SSETWRNHMKDE
-1418 SFVDAVHAK
+1418 SFVDNVHGK
-1427 LKSTNKRGLLVS
+1427 LESTNKRGLLVS
-1439 TVCRNLLKFL
+1439 TVCRNLLMFL

-1460 ERNLLDESY
+1460 EGNLLDESY
-1469 YEMVY
+1469 YEMVHSL
-1474 CVPRIRQFARYL
+1474 PRIRQFARYL

-1506 AMTQFCLQILSTNS
+1506 AMTQFCLQVLSTNS

-1545 QDLFASQGQRMRF
+1545 QEIFASQGQRMTF

-1566 PGLEGFECGTYDMV
+1566 PELEGFECGTYDMV

-1591 LSASLKNVRKLLKPY
+1591 LSASLKNVRKLLKP
-1606 DCPVNMSQL
+1606 
-1615 MPAITDTIYCRGG
+1615 GG
-1628 KLVLFEITRPGA
+1628 KLVLFEIIRPGA

-1656 LEPYRQKNPCADSG
+1656 LEPYRQKNPCVDSA
-1670 QWERHLK
+1670 QWESHLK

-1701 ILSTAVQDTATLEKS
+1701 ILSTAVHDTSMMEKS
-1716 PRINVIIDAANG
+1716 PKISIVIDPANY

-1738 AQLRRAELANTTQ
+1738 AQLRSAGLANITRTG
-1751 TSVEHFLK
+1751 VEYSLE
-1759 REDHTN
+1759 REDRTN
-1765 RLDIAL
+1765 SLDIAI
-1771 LEGYSPYLYDMNEQE
+1771 LEGYSPYLYDINEQE
-1786 FKRLQSLL
+1786 FQRVQSLL

-1809 QPCPQYRLVDGLF
+1809 QPCPKYRLVDGLF
-1822 RVLREENHMTR
+1822 RVLREENHRTR

-1844 IEHQAQQIV
+1844 IKQQARQIA
-1853 KLALSA
+1853 KLAHSA
-1859 LRQETETGIDTDY
+1859 LTQETGIDTDY
-1872 TELDGMLHVGRLVH
+1872 TELGGMLHVGRLVH
-1886 ATMVNQEISAK
+1886 ATLVNQEISAK

-1912 RLRLEIGSPGLLN
+1912 RLRLEISSPGLLN
-1925 TLHFVEDTSPQK
+1925 TLHFVEDTSTQK
-1937 PLGPTEFEVKVKSVG
+1937 PLGPTEFEVEVKSVG

-1973 FAGLVTKVGSS
+1973 FAGVVTKVGSS
-1984 FRKFQPGDRVL
+1984 CRKFQPGDRVL
-1995 ACYPSRHANYVRL
+1995 ACYPSRHANYVCL
-2008 EENMTVI
+2008 NENMAVI

-2078 TTVSNEHKKRFLV
+2078 TTVSNENKKQFLV

-2098 DNIFSSRNTLFAKGI
+2098 DHIFSSRNTLFAKGI
-2113 KRLTNN
+2113 KRLTKD
-2119 KGVDV
+2119 KGADV
-2124 VLNSLSSDGLFAS
+2124 ILNSLSSEGLIAS

-2161 PMLQFEQNI
+2161 PMLQFEQNV

-2179 MTVDRPHVVIAALE
+2179 MTLDRPHVVTAALE
-2193 TILYLLREGKISL
+2193 AILSLLMEGKISL
-2206 PDPLQVYGIS
+2206 PDPLQVYGIA
-2216 DIEVAFRQMQ
+2216 DIELAFRQMQ

-2240 TDEVMTVLETRPAYQ
+2240 TDEVMTVLETKPEYF
-2255 FSPDETY
+2255 FSPEETY

-2272 RDIARWFVQRGARNL
+2272 RNIARWFVERGARNL

-2292 SGPLNPHAH
+2292 SGPQNPHAH
-2301 DLVRELKAKGARVA
+2301 DLVRELEAKGARVA

-2322 DRDRLKAVL
+2322 NRECLKAVL
-2331 FEFGQTMPPI
+2331 SEFGKTMPPI
-2341 NGCIQA
+2341 KGCIQA

-2393 SVGGI
+2393 SVAGV

-2414 DGLARYRIAQG
+2414 DGLARYRVALG

-2452 LANSVFQ
+2452 LASSVFQ
-2459 QITETDLHAL
+2459 QITESDLHAL

-2477 LDEIPLLRSQTVV
+2477 LDEVPLLRSQTVV

-2519 GTDAGIPGKAEQ
+2519 GTDAGIPGKAEH
-2531 TNFAALFASAGSIA
+2531 TNFAALFANAGSVA
-2545 DVTAAVTEQL
+2545 DVTGAVTEQL
-2555 KIKLSKMLSLPLAE
+2555 RVKLSKMLSLPLAE

-2589 RNWFSREL
+2589 RNWFSKEL

>member
-1 MADSKSTDSLPP
+1 MAGITSTDGLPP

-29 SESFWQMLL
+29 SDSFWQMLL
-38 EGRCVS
+38 DGRCVS
-44 TEFPADRMNIDAHY
+44 SEFPADRLNIDAHY
-58 HPDRNRLDSISMRG
+58 YPDRNRLDSISMRG
-72 GHFLKDDLAKFDARF
+72 GHFLKDNIATFDAPF

-174 GPSVAVDTACSS
+174 GPSAAVDTACSS

-194 CQSIWSGDAAMGLAI
+194 CQSIWSRDADMGLAI

-224 NLGLLSRDSH
+224 NLGLLSPDSH

-240 RATGYARGE
+240 RANGYARGE

-256 KRLDSAIRDG
+256 KRFDNAIRDG
-266 DTVRAVI
+266 DTIRAVI

-292 DAQVRL
+292 EAQVRL

-321 GTPIGDPIETRAI
+321 GTPIGDPIEIRAI
-334 GTAFRRYRSPEEPLY
+334 GTAFRRYRSPEQPLY

-380 IPPNSRNLQSLN
+380 IPPNSRNLQFLN

-409 PWPENGLRRA
+409 PWPENDLRRA

-442 RLIDIENTR
+442 RLMGIEGSR
-451 HQTVVVLP
+451 HQTVVVPP
-459 SHADV
+459 SLEVTALV
-464 AEWKCGYAINAE
+464 AHGKCGYTTNAGSD
-476 TCQLADDHAIGQKE
+476 QPNDDHP
-490 NGLLYVEEN
+490 NGLHDEEETH
-499 CQLLVWSTADEEG
+499 QLLVWSTADEEG
-512 IKRLVESWKPFL
+512 IERLVETWKPFL

-530 SRSLRRQYLLDLAYT
+530 SRSQRRQYLLDLAYT
-545 LSQRRSHLQWRS
+545 LGQRRSHLQWRS
-557 YAIAD
+557 YAIGDA
-562 TLDDLGTLSDHFA
+562 LEDLGSLADRFT
-575 PAVKS
+575 PAIRS
-580 TDDPHI
+580 TDESHI
-586 AFLFSG
+586 AFLFTG

-605 HRYPVFADSLSE
+605 YRYPIFADSLAE

-624 LGCTWGLLDELQKSA
+624 LGCTWDLLNELQKSK
-639 SDTNVNNPAYGQPL
+639 SDTNVNNPAYGQPM
-653 STALQVALID
+653 STALQVALVD

-669 VIPTAVAGHSSG
+669 VVPSAVVGHSSG

-692 SKQSAL
+692 SKRSAL
-698 KVSYYRGFLAARLDE
+698 KASYYRGFLAAKLE
-713 LSSMKGSMLAVGLS
+713 KLSSMKGSMLAVGLS
-727 KKDTQRYIDR
+727 KKDTEEYINR
-737 IMCGRQ
+737 IQ
-743 GPRLV
+743 DSTLV

-754 PRSVTVSGDEEQ
+754 PKSVTVSGEAEQ
-766 IDALHDLLQQ
+766 IDTLHDLLQQ
-776 DEVFSRKLVVNVA
+776 DEVFSRKLMVNVA
-789 YHSFQMREIANEYQ
+789 YHSSQMQKLADEYQ
-803 SAMGTLVKPS
+803 SAMGTLEKPS
-813 SGKKKAPVMMSSV
+813 CEKKKIPVMLSSV

-831 SNLELTDPA
+831 SSLELMDPA
-840 YWVRNMVLPV
+840 YWVRNMVSPV

-857 RICSSPGKQ
+857 RICSSSRKQ
-866 TRKIDGSHRFQMAIS
+866 TRKIDRSHRYHMAIN

-908 ISYLSLL
+908 IPYLSVL
-915 VRNKSAVKTTLE
+915 VRNKSAVKTALD

-940 LALVNATAFDGANQR
+940 LALVNKTAYSGTNQR
-955 RVLINLP
+955 HVLSNLP
-962 EYPFNHSTAY
+962 EYPFNHSASY

-1010 IRVSEMPWVQEH
+1010 IRVSEMPWVHDH

-1046 VEPDKL
+1046 VEPDKV
-1052 IVGFNIKDAVFPS
+1052 IVGFNIKDAVFSS
-1065 ALHILTH
+1065 ALHIPTH
-1072 ADGIETNIHM
+1072 ADGIETNLHM
-1082 KRTRE
+1082 KRVRE
-1087 GKSDSSGWYEFR
+1087 GKADSSGWYEFR
-1099 ICSYDNNTWVENC
+1099 ICSYDNNTWIENS
-1112 TGTIQAAFGAGET
+1112 TGSIQAAFESGEM

-1132 VEREWQEGLV
+1132 VEHEWQKGLV
-1142 QSYQNAAYTCAESI
+1142 QSYQNAAYKCSEPI
-1156 DASKFYEDIFASGY
+1156 DASQFYEDIFACGY
-1170 HYGPAFKAITALRCD
+1170 HYGPNFKAITALRCD
-1185 GRSNGQFVSDVR
+1185 GKPNGQFVSDVR
-1197 TYRWADDE
+1197 TYRWVEDA

-1233 GGRKKSVAVPTRIDQ
+1233 GSQKKPVAVPTRIDQ
-1248 AWISNG
+1248 AWISNS

-1263 IKVHASSHRSPVGD
+1263 IKVHASSHRSATGD
-1277 ARYSMTAVNCE
+1277 ARYSMTAVDCE
-1288 MTRALLTISG
+1288 MTRALLTIRN
-1298 LRVTALASSEVSE
+1298 LRVTALESSEGVSE
-1311 NGQLQT
+1311 DDQLQT

-1330 DLLDN
+1330 DLLEN
-1335 DEVRAF
+1335 EEIRAF
-1341 SASGQSNGEQPV
+1341 CGSGESISEDPV

-1365 YVDKVLKSVPD
+1365 YVDKVLKSIPD
-1376 FKTDHPPHMARYLEW
+1376 VKIDHPPHMQRYMEW
-1391 LVDQQMA
+1391 MVDQQRA
-1398 LESGQSP
+1398 LELGYSP
-1405 FSSEEWRKRMKDE
+1405 FSSATWRNRMKDE
-1418 SFVDAVHAK
+1418 SFVNDIHAK
-1427 LKSTNKRGLLVS
+1427 LESTNKRGLLVS
-1439 TVCRNLLKFL
+1439 TVCRNLFKFV
-1449 KGEIDPIVCLF
+1449 KGEIDPMVLLF
-1460 ERNLLDESY
+1460 QENLLDDSY
-1469 YEMVY
+1469 YEMVHSL
-1474 CVPRIRQFARYL
+1474 PRIRQFARYL
-1486 DALAHKNP
+1486 DAQAHKNP

-1506 AMTQFCLQILSTNS
+1506 AMTQFCLKVLSTNS
-1520 ENDATVPRYGQWDF
+1520 ENDATVPRYGQWNF

-1545 QDLFASQGQRMRF
+1545 QDLFASQGTRMRF
-1558 KTLDIEQD
+1558 KMLDIEQD

-1591 LSASLKNVRKLLKPY
+1591 LSASLKNVRKLLKP
-1606 DCPVNMSQL
+1606 
-1615 MPAITDTIYCRGG
+1615 GG
-1628 KLVLFEITRPGA
+1628 KLILIEITRPGA

-1656 LEPYRQKNPCADSG
+1656 LEPYRQKNPCADPA
-1670 QWERHLK
+1670 QWDRHLK
-1677 EAGFSGCDVVID
+1677 EAGFSGCDVVMD
-1689 DYSHEDCQEASL
+1689 DYSHGDCQEASL
-1701 ILSTAVQDTATLEKS
+1701 ILSTAVDDTPAVEKS
-1716 PRINVIIDAANG
+1716 LKISIILDPANY

-1738 AQLRRAELANTTQ
+1738 AQLVRAGLANVTQ
-1751 TSVEHFLK
+1751 RPVGHSLIQ
-1759 REDHTN
+1759 EDPTN
-1765 RLDIAL
+1765 SLDITV
-1771 LEGYSPYLYDMNEQE
+1771 LEGYSPHLYEINEQE

-1794 TSTRNLV
+1794 SSTRNLI
-1801 WVNGGGGH
+1801 WVNGGGG
-1809 QPCPQYRLVDGLF
+1809 QEPCPKYRLVDGLF
-1822 RVLREENHMTR
+1822 RVLREENHRTR
-1833 LTILSLEQKAS
+1833 LTILSLDQKAS
-1844 IEHQAQQIV
+1844 IKHQAQQIA
-1853 KLALSA
+1853 KLAISA
-1859 LRQETETGIDTDY
+1859 VTHDTSIDTDY

-1886 ATMVNQEISAK
+1886 ATGVNQEISAK
-1897 KLPQQRA
+1897 KLPQQKA
-1904 LRAFGAEP
+1904 LRQFGAGP

-1925 TLHFVEDTSPQK
+1925 TLHFVEDTSHRK
-1937 PLGPTEFEVKVKSVG
+1937 PLKPTEFEVQVKSVG

-1973 FAGLVTKVGSS
+1973 FAGIVTKVGPSC
-1984 FRKFQPGDRVL
+1984 RKFQPGDRVL

-2008 EENMTVI
+2008 KENMAVI

-2039 ALNEIARLQQGEAIL
+2039 ALNQIARLQQGETIL

-2069 AQLLGARVF
+2069 AQLLGASVF
-2078 TTVSNEHKKRFLV
+2078 TTVSNENKKRFLV
-2091 EKYNIPE
+2091 EKYNVPE
-2098 DNIFSSRNTLFAKGI
+2098 NHIFSSRSTLFAKGI
-2113 KRLTNN
+2113 KLLTNN

-2124 VLNSLSSDGLFAS
+2124 VLNSLSSEGLIAS

-2154 ILSNSKL
+2154 ILSNAKL

-2179 MTVDRPHVVIAALE
+2179 MTMDRPHVVTAALE
-2193 TILYLLREGKISL
+2193 TILSLLREGKISL

-2240 TDEVMTVLETRPAYQ
+2240 TDEVMTVLETRPEYL
-2255 FSPDETY
+2255 FSPNETY

-2272 RDIARWFVQRGARNL
+2272 RNIARWFVERGARNL

-2292 SGPLNPHAH
+2292 SGSQNPHAP
-2301 DLVRELKAKGARVA
+2301 DLIRELEAKGARVA

-2322 DRDRLKAVL
+2322 DRECLKAVL
-2331 FEFGQTMPPI
+2331 YEFGQTMPPI
-2341 NGCIQA
+2341 KGCVQA

-2382 PRGMNFFVLMS
+2382 PRRMNFFVLMS
-2393 SVGGI
+2393 SVAGI

-2414 DGLARYRIAQG
+2414 DSLARYRVAMG

-2435 FLSVGVLKD
+2435 FLNVGVLKD
-2444 NLALREKT
+2444 NLALRERT
-2452 LANSVFQ
+2452 LASTVFQ
-2459 QITETDLHAL
+2459 QITESDLHAL

-2477 LDEIPLLRSQTVV
+2477 LDEIPLLKSQVVV
-2490 GMTPKM
+2490 GMTPKL
-2496 REKGMTTTEWIKRP
+2496 REKGMTTTEWIRRP
-2510 FYQHMTLVE
+2510 FYQHMTLAE
-2519 GTDAGIPGKAEQ
+2519 GTDAGILGKAEH
-2531 TNFAALFASAGSIA
+2531 TNFAALFASAGSVA
-2545 DVTAAVTEQL
+2545 DITAAVTEQL
-2555 KIKLSKMLSLPLAE
+2555 KIKLSKMLSLPLTE

-2597 RADVA
+2597 RADIA

-2629 WGS
+2629 WDLDRAQLK